1 MGLFIFMLSIKVP
14 FIVKQAL
21 SDIGAITMPLSMM
34 IIGEKIT
41 SMKFKEIIF
50 DKDVTFVHLLGL

>member
-1 MGLFIFMLSIKVP
+1 MLSIKVP